1 MQNNVF
7 VGNLAKAPTLSGSGD
22 RAVCRFT
29 LIENE
34 FAGRDAEGKAKQ
46 RTTSIEF
53 VAFRAKAEA
62 IAKSAMKGDQLI
74 INYRIENN
82 NYTPQGS
89 NETRYGFN
97 FITEEFKFGAPGS
110 EKRAQWA
117 NHNGQPSGQDD
128 YNQYQHQE

>member
-1 MQNNVF
+1 MQNNLF

-34 FAGRDAEGKAKQ
+34 YAGRDAEGNAKQ
-46 RTTSIEF
+46 RTTSLEF
-53 VAFRAKAEA
+53 VAFRGKAEA
-62 IAKSAMKGDQLI
+62 IAKSAMKGDQI
-74 INYRIENN
+74 IITYRIENN

-97 FITEEFKFGAPGS
+97 FIAEEFKFGAPGP

-117 NHNGQPSGQDD
+117 NRGNQQPTHDD
-128 YNQYQHQE
+128 YHQYQPQE

>member
-1 MQNNVF
+1 MQNNLF
-7 VGNLAKAPTLSGSGD
+7 VGNLAKAPTISGTGD

-34 FAGRDAEGKAKQ
+34 YAGRDAQGAAKQ
-46 RTTSIEF
+46 RTTSLEF
-53 VAFRAKAEA
+53 VAFRGKAEA
-62 IAKSAMKGDQLI
+62 IAKSAMKGDQI
-74 INYRIENN
+74 IVTYRIENN

-97 FITEEFKFGAPGS
+97 FIVEEFKFGAPGS

-117 NHNGQPSGQDD
+117 SRNGQPAAQDD
-128 YNQYQHQE
+128 HHYEPQE